1 MKHPIIEDLSW
12 RYATKKYN
20 PELKISDENI
30 EIIKESL
37 RLVPTSY
44 GLFPLKY
51 IFVESKE
58 LRAELRP
65 KAWGQ
70 SQITDASHLLVI
82 CSHIELDHDFID
94 GHIELTAKTRN
105 IEPST
110 IQGYGNFVKTKIG
123 EMSAEKHTDWNA
135 KQAYIALGQLMHT
148 CASLRIDATPME
160 GFEPAAFDEILD
172 LGKDNLKSVLVC
184 AMGYRSEEDNNQHLA
199 KVRKSSDDIFE
210 VR

>member
-1 MKHPIIEDLSW
+1 MKNTIIADLSW

-20 PELKISDENI
+20 PELKISNENI

-58 LRAELRP
+58 LRDQLRP

-82 CSHIELDHDFID
+82 CSFKNIDADYVDSHIK
-94 GHIELTAKTRN
+94 LTAEIRN
-105 IEPST
+105 VDATT
-110 IQGYGNFVKTKIG
+110 IQGYGNFIKNQIRELDAQK
-123 EMSAEKHTDWNA
+123 EANWHEH
-135 KQAYIALGQLMHT
+135 QAYIALGQLMHT

-160 GFEPAAFDEILD
+160 GFEPTAFDEILD
-172 LGKDNLKSVLVC
+172 LEKGNLRSVLIC
-184 AMGYRSEEDNNQHLA
+184 AMGYRSEEDSSQHLK
-199 KVRKSSDDIFE
+199 KVRKNSENIFE

>member
-1 MKHPIIEDLSW
+1 MKHLIIEDLSW

-51 IFVESKE
+51 IFIESKE
-58 LRAELRP
+58 IREKLRSN
-65 KAWGQ
+65 AWGQ

-82 CSHIELDHDFID
+82 CSFIQLDHSYID
-94 GHIELTAKTRN
+94 EHIALTAKIRN
-105 IEPST
+105 IDPSS
-110 IQGYGNFVKTKIG
+110 IQGYGNFVKTKID
-123 EMSAEKHTDWNA
+123 EMSAEKHSDWNA
-135 KQAYIALGQLMHT
+135 KQPYIALGQLMHT

-160 GFEPAAFDEILD
+160 GFEPAAFDEILG
-172 LGKDNLKSVLVC
+172 LTKDNLKSVLVC

-199 KVRKSSDDIFE
+199 KVRKNIEDIFE
-210 VR
+210 IK